1 MGDKAPAE
9 IKSEIETKLQALKTA
24 LTGTDTEAIKN
35 ATKELTDVFGKL
47 YEAAQA
53 AQGAQGFDPN
63 QQAGGADAN
72 GQEYYDADYT
82 VVDDDDKK

>member
-1 MGDKAPAE
+1 
-9 IKSEIETKLQALKTA
+9 
-24 LTGTDTEAIKN
+24 TGTDTESIKQ

-53 AQGAQGFDPN
+53 AQGAQGAQGFDPN
-63 QQAGGADAN
+63 AAAGGSAN
-72 GQEYYDADYT
+72 GAGGQDYYDADYT

>member
-1 MGDKAPAE
+1 M
-9 IKSEIETKLQALKTA
+9 
-24 LTGTDTEAIKN
+24 
-35 ATKELTDVFGKL
+35 FGKL

-63 QQAGGADAN
+63 QQAAGGADN
-72 GQEYYDADYT
+72 GGQDFYDADYT

>member
-1 MGDKAPAE
+1 MSRFDDNQDAFR
-9 IKSEIETKLQALKTA
+9 IEAA
-24 LTGTDTEAIKN
+24 AIKN

-53 AQGAQGFDPN
+53 AQGGAGFDPN
-63 QQAGGADAN
+63 AQAGGANN
-72 GQEYYDADYT
+72 GQDYYDADYT